1 MNGNTGCWVGIDVAK
16 SKLDVAWLDERGKL
30 KNHVFTNDVKGHA
43 ALIVWL
49 HDRTSDGTPRVCMEA
64 TGPYGEAPAIA
75 LADAGFVVSV
85 VNPARIKGFAQSEL
99 LRNKTD
105 RADAAL
111 LARFGQTMQPEPW
124 LAPPLQVRELRALVD
139 RLQSLKDMH
148 QQEANRLQAAMNQAG
163 MRASI
168 DSHMQWLQA
177 SIKDLERQIDDH
189 IDKHPGLREDVK
201 LITSIP
207 GVGNTTAAKVLAY
220 LGDVRRFKNGKA
232 LAAFIGVT
240 PRLKLSGS
248 SVRGVRLKATGLA
261 PKAVIAA
268 CMHKL
273 VLLIYGILKSG
284 TPFNPQ
290 FGVQRLDFED
300 GNPSI
305 ERTDKRLRLLAAAH
319 FERFRPLKGR
329 HYGSAHCVQH
339 QSSQAACHLQP
350 GGQGGGL
357 GLRLWHCAP

>member
-1 MNGNTGCWVGIDVAK
+1 MNGSIGRWVGIDIAK
-16 SKLDVAWLDERGKL
+16 SKLDVALLDQRGKL
-30 KNHVFTNDVKGHA
+30 KSHVFANDTRGHA
-43 ALIVWL
+43 ALLAWL
-49 HDRTSDGTPRVCMEA
+49 REHAGATAINVCMEA
-64 TGPYGEAPAIA
+64 TGPYGEAVATT
-75 LADAGFVVSV
+75 LTDAGLLVSV

-99 LRNKTD
+99 VRNKTD

-124 LAPPLQVRELRALVD
+124 TAPPLEVRELRALVD
-139 RLQSLKDMH
+139 RLQSLKEMH
-148 QQEANRLQAAMNQAG
+148 QQEANRLESAMNQPS
-163 MRASI
+163 MHASI
-168 DSHMQWLQA
+168 QSHMQWLQA
-177 SIKDLERQIDDH
+177 SIKELEHQIDDH
-189 IDKHPGLREDVK
+189 IDRHPGLRSDVK

-248 SVRGVRLKATGLA
+248 SVHGRSVISRSGHAGMRHCLYMPAMVALKHNPLVSAFGIRLKSTGLA

-290 FGVQRLDFED
+290 FGAKRLDFQD
-300 GNPSI
+300 GI
-305 ERTDKRLRLLAAAH
+305 
-319 FERFRPLKGR
+319 
-329 HYGSAHCVQH
+329 
-339 QSSQAACHLQP
+339 
-350 GGQGGGL
+350 
-357 GLRLWHCAP
+357 

>member
-30 KNHVFTNDVKGHA
+30 KNHVFTNDAKGHA

-248 SVRGVRLKATGLA
+248 SVRGRSAISRAGHAGLRHCLYMPAMVALKHNPLVSVFGVRLKATGLA

-300 GNPSI
+300 SI
-305 ERTDKRLRLLAAAH
+305 
-319 FERFRPLKGR
+319 
-329 HYGSAHCVQH
+329 
-339 QSSQAACHLQP
+339 
-350 GGQGGGL
+350 
-357 GLRLWHCAP
+357 